1 MPRLSTR
8 DLLPGAHDGIVVES
22 NDEHETDGTTEKGI
36 EEQESGVH
44 MALEVR
50 ALMICAAMVAAVP
63 TGEQVGS
70 AQELPPRLVVRS
82 LVYGCDLEVRW
93 IGVVPRRPEGVFLV
107 CRSEHFLVLRP
118 SNLYDHVRIRDSNE
132 ALEFVR
138 FFTSPENYRLFDMD
152 GFVEVTRAP
161 GKPVVELGF
170 NEVDPL
176 VFDRH
181 FNQPVVKMNDDG
193 ALARF
198 EIERHLVQPGN
209 KVYLVRETVLEN
221 GYYSMQLIRLV
232 IEDGSSI
239 GLMHFGDL

>member
-1 MPRLSTR
+1 
-8 DLLPGAHDGIVVES
+8 
-22 NDEHETDGTTEKGI
+22 
-36 EEQESGVH
+36 
-44 MALEVR
+44 
-50 ALMICAAMVAAVP
+50 
-63 TGEQVGS
+63 
-70 AQELPPRLVVRS
+70 
-82 LVYGCDLEVRW
+82 
-93 IGVVPRRPEGVFLV
+93 
-107 CRSEHFLVLRP
+107 
-118 SNLYDHVRIRDSNE
+118 
-132 ALEFVR
+132 
-138 FFTSPENYRLFDMD
+138 MD